1 MARDPHLPSLHQ
13 KKNVGE
19 ETNMLVITR
28 TFEFMMVSAAFF
40 IVSAVVVG
48 IL

>member
-1 MARDPHLPSLHQ
+1 M
-13 KKNVGE
+13 V
-19 ETNMLVITR
+19 MLTR
-28 TFEFMMVSAAFF
+28 TFEVVMVSAAFF